1 MTNNV
6 NETTAKTLSKNK
18 ITKIADQRFL
28 VSDEARN
35 SNFLDDYKISEELVT
50 RGWVDLA
57 SLNLRYINSK
67 IYNKH
72 YPASED
78 KKQIF
83 KVFAATRCLSIGFI
97 EFEGCRVNI
106 KKILPDF
113 KKNFFS
119 KKKNSIDNLF
129 NFFLKT
135 FSKKAV
141 DIKEIQKKFPRIK
154 TNDIKVLIETI
165 DDENKFYL
173 NVNKLISSFLDDKKE
188 HLNHESEDTPELEN
202 RSPEKHESKKIKKT
216 QFKKIDKNEEKP
228 TSSKENNNDIQDS
241 YLQEEINYRT
251 YTTQF
256 DIFTKAERLISFSE
270 LKELRHKFDEECKDN
285 TKLVNHLA
293 KKLEKLLYSLDFSTW
308 KFDQDEGFFDSSR
321 FSQFIANP
329 SNSSIF
335 KLENENTEK
344 NTVVSLLLDNS
355 GSMRGK
361 PIVTSAMTAEII
373 TKTLEKCR
381 VNVEILGFTTKEW
394 KGGKSK
400 KLWEK
405 NKRMNNPGR
414 LNDLLHIVYK
424 DADTPWNQTKLN
436 LGLVLKDGLLKEN
449 IDGEALI
456 WASSR
461 LKRRTEKKKILIVI
475 SDGAPVDD
483 ATLSTNNSN
492 ILDNHLRE
500 VVTEIEM
507 KKVID
512 LIAIGIGHDVSKYYS
527 RAFTIDDVEKLGE
540 IIIDNLTEI
549 LKEKR

>member
-1 MTNNV
+1 MENAK
-6 NETTAKTLSKNK
+6 ETSAKTLSKNK
-18 ITKIADQRFL
+18 IKKISEKQIL
-28 VSDEARN
+28 VSDESKN
-35 SNFLDDYKISEELVT
+35 SSFFDNNVISNKPLS
-50 RGWVDLA
+50 RGWYDIA
-57 SLNLRYINSK
+57 SLNLRYIDSK
-67 IYNKH
+67 IFNKFC
-72 YPASED
+72 PSNEE
-78 KKQIF
+78 KKNLFKIF
-83 KVFAATRCLSIGFI
+83 ATTRCLSFGFR
-97 EFEGCRVNI
+97 EFEGCKKNI
-106 KKILPDF
+106 KKILPEF
-113 KKNFFS
+113 RN
-119 KKKNSIDNLF
+119 
-129 NFFLKT
+129 NFFLKNKNYNSFLFNSFLKVFLNKQVSKKDIPKE
-135 FSKKAV
+135 FSKIHINEFEK
-141 DIKEIQKKFPRIK
+141 
-154 TNDIKVLIETI
+154 LINVI
-165 DDENKFYL
+165 DDENQFYSH
-173 NVNKLISSFLDDKKE
+173 VKKIITYLE
-188 HLNHESEDTPELEN
+188 TDEDTHNNQDPEEN
-202 RSPEKHESKKIKKT
+202 SNTDTNALQKQEKEKLKKI
-216 QFKKIDKNEEKP
+216 QLKKIDQNKDKP
-228 TSSKENNNDIQDS
+228 TPNKSENNNFNNSFIKD
-241 YLQEEINYRT
+241 EFNYKVFT
-251 YTTQF
+251 KQF
-256 DIFTKAERLISFSE
+256 DTFTKAERLISYSE
-270 LKELRHKFDEECKDN
+270 LKQLRQRFDEECKDN
-285 TKLVNHLA
+285 TKLINNLA

-308 KFDQDEGFFDSSR
+308 KFDQDEGYFDSSR
-321 FSQFIANP
+321 FSQFIANSKN
-329 SNSSIF
+329 SNIF

-405 NKRMNNPGR
+405 KNKDPNPGR

-461 LKRRTEKKKILIVI
+461 LKKRNEKKKILIVI

-483 ATLSTNNSN
+483 ATLSSNNSN
-492 ILDNHLRE
+492 ILDNHLKE
-500 VVTEIEM
+500 VVSEIE
-507 KKVID
+507 KKKAID
-512 LIAIGIGHDVSKYYS
+512 IIAIGIGHDVSKYYS

>member
-1 MTNNV
+1 MENAK
-6 NETTAKTLSKNK
+6 ETSAKTLSKNK
-18 ITKIADQRFL
+18 IKKISEKQIL
-28 VSDEARN
+28 VSDDSKN
-35 SNFLDDYKISEELVT
+35 SNFFDNNDISNKPLS
-50 RGWVDLA
+50 RGWYDIA

-67 IYNKH
+67 TFNKFC
-72 YPASED
+72 PLNEE
-78 KKQIF
+78 KKHLFKIF
-83 KVFAATRCLSIGFI
+83 ATTRCLSFGFR
-97 EFEGCRVNI
+97 EFEGCKKNI
-106 KKILPDF
+106 KKILPEF
-113 KKNFFS
+113 RH
-119 KKKNSIDNLF
+119 
-129 NFFLKT
+129 NFFLKNKNYNSFLFNSLLKVFLNKQVSKKDIPKE
-135 FSKKAV
+135 FSKISINEFEK
-141 DIKEIQKKFPRIK
+141 
-154 TNDIKVLIETI
+154 LINVI
-165 DDENKFYL
+165 DDENQFYSH
-173 NVNKLISSFLDDKKE
+173 V
-188 HLNHESEDTPELEN
+188 
-202 RSPEKHESKKIKKT
+202 KKIITYLETDNDDHINQDPEESSNIDTNASQKQEKEKL
-216 QFKKIDKNEEKP
+216 KKIQLKKVDQNKDKP
-228 TSSKENNNDIQDS
+228 TPNKSENNNFNNSFIKH
-241 YLQEEINYRT
+241 EFNYKVFT
-251 YTTQF
+251 KQF
-256 DIFTKAERLISFSE
+256 DTFTKAERLISYSE
-270 LKELRHKFDEECKDN
+270 LKQLRQRFDEECKDN
-285 TKLVNHLA
+285 TKLINNLA

-308 KFDQDEGFFDSSR
+308 KFDQDEGYFDSSR
-321 FSQFIANP
+321 FSQFIANSKN
-329 SNSSIF
+329 SNIF

-405 NKRMNNPGR
+405 KNKDPNPGR

-461 LKRRTEKKKILIVI
+461 LKKRNEKKKILIVI

-483 ATLSTNNSN
+483 ATLSSNNSN
-492 ILDNHLRE
+492 ILDNHLKE
-500 VVTEIEM
+500 VVSEIE
-507 KKVID
+507 KKKAID
-512 LIAIGIGHDVSKYYS
+512 IIAIGIGHDVSKYYS
-527 RAFTIDDVEKLGE
+527 RAFTIDDVDKLGE

>member
-1 MTNNV
+1 M
-6 NETTAKTLSKNK
+6 S
-18 ITKIADQRFL
+18 F
-28 VSDEARN
+28 
-35 SNFLDDYKISEELVT
+35 
-50 RGWVDLA
+50 
-57 SLNLRYINSK
+57 
-67 IYNKH
+67 
-72 YPASED
+72 
-78 KKQIF
+78 
-83 KVFAATRCLSIGFI
+83 GFR
-97 EFEGCRVNI
+97 EFEGCKKNI
-106 KKILPDF
+106 KKILPEF
-113 KKNFFS
+113 RN
-119 KKKNSIDNLF
+119 
-129 NFFLKT
+129 NFFLKNKNYNSFLFDSFLKVFLNKQVSKKDIPKE
-135 FSKKAV
+135 FSKISINEFEK
-141 DIKEIQKKFPRIK
+141 
-154 TNDIKVLIETI
+154 LINVI
-165 DDENKFYL
+165 DDENQFYSH
-173 NVNKLISSFLDDKKE
+173 VKKIITYLE
-188 HLNHESEDTPELEN
+188 TDEDTHNNQDPEEN
-202 RSPEKHESKKIKKT
+202 SNTDTNALQKQEKEKLKKIQLKKVD
-216 QFKKIDKNEEKP
+216 QNKDKP
-228 TSSKENNNDIQDS
+228 TPNKSENNNFNNSFIKH
-241 YLQEEINYRT
+241 EFNYKVFT
-251 YTTQF
+251 KQF
-256 DIFTKAERLISFSE
+256 DTFTKAERLISYSE
-270 LKELRHKFDEECKDN
+270 LKQLRQRFDEECKDN
-285 TKLVNHLA
+285 TKLINNLA

-308 KFDQDEGFFDSSR
+308 KFDQDEGYFDSSR
-321 FSQFIANP
+321 FSQFIANSKN
-329 SNSSIF
+329 SNIF

-405 NKRMNNPGR
+405 NNKDPNPWR

-461 LKRRTEKKKILIVI
+461 LKKRNEKKKILIVI

-483 ATLSTNNSN
+483 ATLSSNNSN
-492 ILDNHLRE
+492 ILDNHLKE
-500 VVTEIEM
+500 VVSEIE
-507 KKVID
+507 KKKAID
-512 LIAIGIGHDVSKYYS
+512 IIAIGIGHDVSKYYS

>member
-1 MTNNV
+1 MENAK
-6 NETTAKTLSKNK
+6 ETSAKTLSKNK
-18 ITKIADQRFL
+18 IKKISEKQIL
-28 VSDEARN
+28 VSDESKN
-35 SNFLDDYKISEELVT
+35 SNFFDNNDISNKPLS
-50 RGWVDLA
+50 RGWYDIA
-57 SLNLRYINSK
+57 SLNLRYIDSK
-67 IYNKH
+67 TFNKFC
-72 YPASED
+72 PLDEE
-78 KKQIF
+78 KKAFIQNF
-83 KVFAATRCLSIGFI
+83 CNYRCLSFGFR
-97 EFEGCRVNI
+97 EFEGCKKNI
-106 KKILPDF
+106 KKILPELR
-113 KKNFFS
+113 N
-119 KKKNSIDNLF
+119 
-129 NFFLKT
+129 NFFLKNKNYNSFLFNSFLKVFLNKQVSKKDIPKE
-135 FSKKAV
+135 FSKISINEFEK
-141 DIKEIQKKFPRIK
+141 
-154 TNDIKVLIETI
+154 LINVI
-165 DDENKFYL
+165 DDENQFYSH
-173 NVNKLISSFLDDKKE
+173 V
-188 HLNHESEDTPELEN
+188 
-202 RSPEKHESKKIKKT
+202 KKIITYLETDKDNHINQDPEESSNIDTNASQK
-216 QFKKIDKNEEKP
+216 QEKEKLKKIQLKKVDQNKDKP
-228 TSSKENNNDIQDS
+228 TPNKSENNNFNNSFIKH
-241 YLQEEINYRT
+241 EFNYKVFT
-251 YTTQF
+251 KQF
-256 DIFTKAERLISFSE
+256 DTFTKAERLISYSE
-270 LKELRHKFDEECKDN
+270 LKQLRQRFDEECKDN
-285 TKLVNHLA
+285 TKLINNLA

-308 KFDQDEGFFDSSR
+308 KFDQDEGYFDSSR
-321 FSQFIANP
+321 FSQFIANSKN
-329 SNSSIF
+329 SNIF

-405 NKRMNNPGR
+405 KNKDPNPGR

-461 LKRRTEKKKILIVI
+461 LKKRNEKKKILIVI

-483 ATLSTNNSN
+483 ATLSSNNSN
-492 ILDNHLRE
+492 ILDNHLKE
-500 VVTEIEM
+500 VVSEIE
-507 KKVID
+507 KKKAID
-512 LIAIGIGHDVSKYYS
+512 IIAIGIGHDVSKYYS

>member
-1 MTNNV
+1 MENAK
-6 NETTAKTLSKNK
+6 ETSAKTLSKNK
-18 ITKIADQRFL
+18 IKKISEKQIL
-28 VSDEARN
+28 VSDESKN
-35 SNFLDDYKISEELVT
+35 SSFFDNNVISNKPLS
-50 RGWVDLA
+50 RGWYDIA
-57 SLNLRYINSK
+57 SLNLRYIDSK
-67 IYNKH
+67 TFNKFC
-72 YPASED
+72 PSNEG
-78 KKQIF
+78 KKNLFKIF
-83 KVFAATRCLSIGFI
+83 ATTRGLSFGFR
-97 EFEGCRVNI
+97 EFEGCKKNI
-106 KKILPDF
+106 KKILPEF
-113 KKNFFS
+113 RN
-119 KKKNSIDNLF
+119 
-129 NFFLKT
+129 NFFLKNQNYNSFLFNSFLKVFLNKRVSKKDIPKE
-135 FSKKAV
+135 FSK
-141 DIKEIQKKFPRIK
+141 IRINEFEK
-154 TNDIKVLIETI
+154 LINVI
-165 DDENKFYL
+165 DDENQFYSH
-173 NVNKLISSFLDDKKE
+173 V
-188 HLNHESEDTPELEN
+188 
-202 RSPEKHESKKIKKT
+202 KKIITYLETDEDNHTNQDPEESSNIDTNASQKQEKEKL
-216 QFKKIDKNEEKP
+216 KKIQLKKVDQNKDKP
-228 TSSKENNNDIQDS
+228 TPNKSENNNFNNSFIKH
-241 YLQEEINYRT
+241 EFNYKVFT
-251 YTTQF
+251 KQF
-256 DIFTKAERLISFSE
+256 DTFTKAERLISYSE
-270 LKELRHKFDEECKDN
+270 LKQLRQRFDEECKDN
-285 TKLVNHLA
+285 TKLINNLA

-308 KFDQDEGFFDSSR
+308 KFDQDEGYFDSSR
-321 FSQFIANP
+321 FSQFIANSKN
-329 SNSSIF
+329 SNIF

-405 NKRMNNPGR
+405 KNKDPNPGR

-461 LKRRTEKKKILIVI
+461 LKKRNEKKKILIVI

-483 ATLSTNNSN
+483 ATLSSNNSN
-492 ILDNHLRE
+492 ILDNHLKE
-500 VVTEIEM
+500 VVSEIE
-507 KKVID
+507 KKKAID
-512 LIAIGIGHDVSKYYS
+512 IIAIGIGHDVSKYYS

>member
-1 MTNNV
+1 M
-6 NETTAKTLSKNK
+6 SKK
-18 ITKIADQRFL
+18 DIPKEF
-28 VSDEARN
+28 
-35 SNFLDDYKISEELVT
+35 
-50 RGWVDLA
+50 
-57 SLNLRYINSK
+57 SK
-67 IYNKH
+67 IHIN
-72 YPASED
+72 
-78 KKQIF
+78 
-83 KVFAATRCLSIGFI
+83 
-97 EFEGCRVNI
+97 EFE
-106 KKILPDF
+106 K
-113 KKNFFS
+113 
-119 KKKNSIDNLF
+119 
-129 NFFLKT
+129 
-135 FSKKAV
+135 
-141 DIKEIQKKFPRIK
+141 
-154 TNDIKVLIETI
+154 LINVF
-165 DDENKFYL
+165 DDENQFYSH
-173 NVNKLISSFLDDKKE
+173 V
-188 HLNHESEDTPELEN
+188 
-202 RSPEKHESKKIKKT
+202 KKIITYLETDNDDHINQDPEESSIIDTNASQKQEKEKL
-216 QFKKIDKNEEKP
+216 KKIQLKKVDQNKDKP
-228 TSSKENNNDIQDS
+228 TPNKSENNNFNNSFIKH
-241 YLQEEINYRT
+241 EFNYKVFT
-251 YTTQF
+251 KQF
-256 DIFTKAERLISFSE
+256 DTFTKAERLISYSE
-270 LKELRHKFDEECKDN
+270 LKQLRQRFDEECKDN
-285 TKLVNHLA
+285 TKLINNLA

-308 KFDQDEGFFDSSR
+308 KFDQDEGYFDSSR
-321 FSQFIANP
+321 FSQFIANSKN
-329 SNSSIF
+329 SNIF

-405 NKRMNNPGR
+405 KNKDPNPGR

-461 LKRRTEKKKILIVI
+461 LKKRNEKKKILIVI

-483 ATLSTNNSN
+483 ATLSSNNSN
-492 ILDNHLRE
+492 ILDNHLKE
-500 VVTEIEM
+500 VVSEIE
-507 KKVID
+507 KKKALDI
-512 LIAIGIGHDVSKYYS
+512 IAIGIGHDVSKYYS

>member
-1 MTNNV
+1 MENAK
-6 NETTAKTLSKNK
+6 ETSAKTLSKNK
-18 ITKIADQRFL
+18 IKKISEKQIL
-28 VSDEARN
+28 VSDDSKN
-35 SNFLDDYKISEELVT
+35 SNFFDNNDISNKPLS
-50 RGWVDLA
+50 RGWYDIA

-67 IYNKH
+67 TFNKFC
-72 YPASED
+72 PLNEE
-78 KKQIF
+78 KKHLFKIF
-83 KVFAATRCLSIGFI
+83 ATTRCLSFGFR
-97 EFEGCRVNI
+97 EFEGCKKNI
-106 KKILPDF
+106 KKILPEF
-113 KKNFFS
+113 RH
-119 KKKNSIDNLF
+119 
-129 NFFLKT
+129 NFFLKNKNYNSFLFNSLLKVFLNKQVSKKDIPKE
-135 FSKKAV
+135 FSKISINEFEK
-141 DIKEIQKKFPRIK
+141 
-154 TNDIKVLIETI
+154 LINVI
-165 DDENKFYL
+165 DDENQFYSH
-173 NVNKLISSFLDDKKE
+173 V
-188 HLNHESEDTPELEN
+188 
-202 RSPEKHESKKIKKT
+202 KKIITYLETDENNDFSQDPEENSNIDTNASQKQEKEKL
-216 QFKKIDKNEEKP
+216 KKIQLKKVDQNKDKP
-228 TSSKENNNDIQDS
+228 TPNKSENNNFNNSFIKH
-241 YLQEEINYRT
+241 EFNYKVFT
-251 YTTQF
+251 KQF
-256 DIFTKAERLISFSE
+256 DTFTKAERLISYSE
-270 LKELRHKFDEECKDN
+270 LKQLRQRFDEECKDN
-285 TKLVNHLA
+285 TKLINNLA

-308 KFDQDEGFFDSSR
+308 KFDQDEGYFDSSR
-321 FSQFIANP
+321 FSQFIANSKN
-329 SNSSIF
+329 SNIF

-405 NKRMNNPGR
+405 KNKDPNPGR

-461 LKRRTEKKKILIVI
+461 LKKRNEKKKILIVI

-483 ATLSTNNSN
+483 ATLSSNNSN
-492 ILDNHLRE
+492 ILDNHLKE
-500 VVTEIEM
+500 VVSEIE
-507 KKVID
+507 KKKAID
-512 LIAIGIGHDVSKYYS
+512 IIAIGIGHDVSKYYS
-527 RAFTIDDVEKLGE
+527 RAFTIDDVDKLGE

>member
-1 MTNNV
+1 MENAK
-6 NETTAKTLSKNK
+6 ETSAKTLSKNK
-18 ITKIADQRFL
+18 IKKISEKQVL
-28 VSDEARN
+28 VSDESKN
-35 SNFLDDYKISEELVT
+35 SNFFENNDISNKPLS
-50 RGWVDLA
+50 RGWYDIA

-67 IYNKH
+67 TFNK
-72 YPASED
+72 YCPLNEE
-78 KKQIF
+78 KKSLF
-83 KVFAATRCLSIGFI
+83 KVFATTRCLSYGFR
-97 EFEGCRVNI
+97 EFEGCKKNI
-106 KKILPDF
+106 KKILPEF
-113 KKNFFS
+113 RNIFFS
-119 KKKNSIDNLF
+119 NNKNYNSFLF
-129 NFFLKT
+129 DFFLKVFQNKKVSKEEIPKE
-135 FSKKAV
+135 FSEIN
-141 DIKEIQKKFPRIK
+141 IKEFKS
-154 TNDIKVLIETI
+154 LINVI
-165 DDENKFYL
+165 DDENQFYFR
-173 NVNKLISSFLDDKKE
+173 VNKLIE
-188 HLNHESEDTPELEN
+188 HLHTEEENHINQDPEESSNIDTN
-202 RSPEKHESKKIKKT
+202 ASQKQEKEKLKKIQLKRVDQNK
-216 QFKKIDKNEEKP
+216 DKPISNK
-228 TSSKENNNDIQDS
+228 SENNNFNNSFIK
-241 YLQEEINYRT
+241 QELNYKVFT
-251 YTTQF
+251 KQF
-256 DIFTKAERLISFSE
+256 DTFTKAERLISYPE
-270 LKELRHKFDEECKDN
+270 LKQLRQKFDEEYKDN
-285 TKLVNHLA
+285 TKLINNLA

-308 KFDQDEGFFDSSR
+308 KFDQEEGFFDSSR
-321 FSQFIANP
+321 FSQFIANSKN
-329 SNSSIF
+329 SNIF

-405 NKRMNNPGR
+405 KNKHSNPGR

-461 LKRRTEKKKILIVI
+461 LKKRNEKKKILIVI

-483 ATLSTNNSN
+483 ATLSSNNSN
-492 ILDNHLRE
+492 ILDNHLKE
-500 VVTEIEM
+500 VVSEIE
-507 KKVID
+507 KKKAID
-512 LIAIGIGHDVSKYYS
+512 IIAIGIGHDVSKYYS

>member
-1 MTNNV
+1 MENAK
-6 NETTAKTLSKNK
+6 ETSAKTLSKNK
-18 ITKIADQRFL
+18 IKKISEKQIL
-28 VSDEARN
+28 VSDESKKSSFFDN
-35 SNFLDDYKISEELVT
+35 KVISNKPLS
-50 RGWVDLA
+50 RGWYDIA
-57 SLNLRYINSK
+57 SLNLRYIDSK
-67 IYNKH
+67 TFNKFC
-72 YPASED
+72 PSDEE
-78 KKQIF
+78 KKHLFKIF
-83 KVFAATRCLSIGFI
+83 ATTRCLSFGFR
-97 EFEGCRVNI
+97 EFEGCKKNI
-106 KKILPDF
+106 KKILPEF
-113 KKNFFS
+113 RN
-119 KKKNSIDNLF
+119 
-129 NFFLKT
+129 NFFLKNQNYNSFLFNSFLKVFLNKRVSKKDIPKE
-135 FSKKAV
+135 FSK
-141 DIKEIQKKFPRIK
+141 IRINEFEK
-154 TNDIKVLIETI
+154 LINVI
-165 DDENKFYL
+165 DDENQFYSH
-173 NVNKLISSFLDDKKE
+173 V
-188 HLNHESEDTPELEN
+188 
-202 RSPEKHESKKIKKT
+202 KKIITYLETDKDNHINQDPEESSNIDTNASQK
-216 QFKKIDKNEEKP
+216 QEKEKLKKIQLKKVDQNKDKP
-228 TSSKENNNDIQDS
+228 TPNKSENNNFNNSFIKH
-241 YLQEEINYRT
+241 EFNYKVFT
-251 YTTQF
+251 KQF
-256 DIFTKAERLISFSE
+256 DTFTKAERLISYSE
-270 LKELRHKFDEECKDN
+270 LKQLRQRFDEECKDN
-285 TKLVNHLA
+285 TKLINNLA

-308 KFDQDEGFFDSSR
+308 KFDQDEGYFDSSR
-321 FSQFIANP
+321 FSQFIANSKN
-329 SNSSIF
+329 SNIF

-405 NKRMNNPGR
+405 KNKDPNPGR

-461 LKRRTEKKKILIVI
+461 LKKRNEKKKILIVI

-483 ATLSTNNSN
+483 ATLSSNNSN
-492 ILDNHLRE
+492 ILDNHLKE
-500 VVTEIEM
+500 VVSEIE
-507 KKVID
+507 KKKAID
-512 LIAIGIGHDVSKYYS
+512 IIAIGIGHDVSKYYS

>member
-1 MTNNV
+1 MNDV

-18 ITKIADQRFL
+18 ITKISEKKIL
-28 VSDEARN
+28 VSDESRN
-35 SNFLDDYKISEELVT
+35 SNFFDDYEISEEVLG
-50 RGWVDLA
+50 RGWYDLA
-57 SLNLRYINSK
+57 SLNLRYVNSK
-67 IYNKH
+67 IFNKH
-72 YPASED
+72 YPSSEE
-78 KKQIF
+78 KKNLF
-83 KVFAATRCLSIGFI
+83 KVFAATRCLSFGLT
-97 EFEGCRVNI
+97 EFEGCKYNI
-106 KKILPDF
+106 RKILPDF
-113 KKNFFS
+113 KKKFFS
-119 KKKNSIDNLF
+119 KNENSNDILF

-135 FSKKAV
+135 FQKKKINV
-141 DIKEIQKKFPRIK
+141 KEISKKFPQIK
-154 TNDIKVLIETI
+154 TTAIKALIETI
-165 DDENKFYL
+165 DDEAKFYL
-173 NVNKLISSFLDDKKE
+173 NVNKLISSFFEDKKE
-188 HLNHESEDTPELEN
+188 HLKQESEGASDLEKLA
-202 RSPEKHESKKIKKT
+202 PEKQESAKLKKIQLKKVD
-216 QFKKIDKNEEKP
+216 KKEETPNATKKQK
-228 TSSKENNNDIQDS
+228 SDFQDS
-241 YLQEEINYRT
+241 SIQEEINYRV
-251 YTTQF
+251 YTKQF
-256 DIFTKAERLISFSE
+256 DIFTKAERLISYAE
-270 LKELRHKFDEECKDN
+270 LKKLRQKFDEECKDN
-285 TKLVNHLA
+285 TKLINNLA
-293 KKLEKLLYSLDFSTW
+293 KKLEKLLYSLDHSTW

-329 SNSSIF
+329 RNASIY
-335 KLENENTEK
+335 KLESENTEK

-405 NKRMNNPGR
+405 NKRIINPGR

-424 DADTPWNQTKLN
+424 DADNPWNQTKLN

-461 LKRRTEKKKILIVI
+461 LKKRTEKKKILIVI

-483 ATLSTNNSN
+483 ATLSSNNSN

-500 VVTEIEM
+500 VVTEIE
-507 KKVID
+507 KKKIID

>member
-1 MTNNV
+1 MENAK
-6 NETTAKTLSKNK
+6 ETSAKTLSKNK
-18 ITKIADQRFL
+18 IKKISEKQIL
-28 VSDEARN
+28 VSDDSKN
-35 SNFLDDYKISEELVT
+35 SNFFDNNDISNKPLS
-50 RGWVDLA
+50 RGWYDIA

-67 IYNKH
+67 TFNKFC
-72 YPASED
+72 PLNEE
-78 KKQIF
+78 KKHLIKIF
-83 KVFAATRCLSIGFI
+83 ATTRCLSFGFR
-97 EFEGCRVNI
+97 EFEGCKKNI
-106 KKILPDF
+106 KKILPEF
-113 KKNFFS
+113 RH
-119 KKKNSIDNLF
+119 
-129 NFFLKT
+129 NFFLKNKNYNS
-135 FSKKAV
+135 FLFNSLLKVFLNKQVSKK
-141 DIKEIQKKFPRIK
+141 DIPKEFNKISINEFEK
-154 TNDIKVLIETI
+154 LISVI
-165 DDENKFYL
+165 DDESQFYSH
-173 NVNKLISSFLDDKKE
+173 V
-188 HLNHESEDTPELEN
+188 
-202 RSPEKHESKKIKKT
+202 KKIITYLETDNDDHINQDPEESSNIDTNASQKQEKEKLKKI
-216 QFKKIDKNEEKP
+216 QLKKIDQNKDKP
-228 TSSKENNNDIQDS
+228 TPNKSENNNFNNSFIKH
-241 YLQEEINYRT
+241 EFNYKVFT
-251 YTTQF
+251 KQF
-256 DIFTKAERLISFSE
+256 DTFTKAERLISYSE
-270 LKELRHKFDEECKDN
+270 LKQLRQRFDEECKDN
-285 TKLVNHLA
+285 TKLINNLA

-308 KFDQDEGFFDSSR
+308 KFDQDEGYFDSSR
-321 FSQFIANP
+321 FSQFIANSKN
-329 SNSSIF
+329 SNIF

-405 NKRMNNPGR
+405 KNKDPNPGR

-461 LKRRTEKKKILIVI
+461 LKKRNEKKKILIVI

-483 ATLSTNNSN
+483 ATLSSNNSN
-492 ILDNHLRE
+492 ILDNHLKE
-500 VVTEIEM
+500 VVSEIE
-507 KKVID
+507 KKKAID
-512 LIAIGIGHDVSKYYS
+512 IIAIGIGHDVSKYYS

>member
-1 MTNNV
+1 MENAK
-6 NETTAKTLSKNK
+6 ETSAKTLSKNK
-18 ITKIADQRFL
+18 IKKISEKQIL
-28 VSDEARN
+28 VSDDSKN
-35 SNFLDDYKISEELVT
+35 SNFFDNNDISNKPLS
-50 RGWVDLA
+50 RGWYDIA

-67 IYNKH
+67 TFNKFC
-72 YPASED
+72 PLNEE
-78 KKQIF
+78 KKHLFKIF
-83 KVFAATRCLSIGFI
+83 AITRCLSFGFR
-97 EFEGCRVNI
+97 EFEGCKKNI
-106 KKILPDF
+106 KKILPEF
-113 KKNFFS
+113 RH
-119 KKKNSIDNLF
+119 
-129 NFFLKT
+129 NFFLKNKNYNSFLFNSLLKVFLIKQVSKKDIPKE
-135 FSKKAV
+135 FSKISINEFEK
-141 DIKEIQKKFPRIK
+141 
-154 TNDIKVLIETI
+154 LINVI
-165 DDENKFYL
+165 DDENQFYSH
-173 NVNKLISSFLDDKKE
+173 V
-188 HLNHESEDTPELEN
+188 
-202 RSPEKHESKKIKKT
+202 KKIITYLETDNDDHINQDPEESSNIDTNASQKQEKEKL
-216 QFKKIDKNEEKP
+216 KKIQLKKVDQNKDKP
-228 TSSKENNNDIQDS
+228 TPNKSENNNFNNSFIKH
-241 YLQEEINYRT
+241 EFNYKVFT
-251 YTTQF
+251 KQF
-256 DIFTKAERLISFSE
+256 DTFTKAERLISYSE
-270 LKELRHKFDEECKDN
+270 LKQLRQRFDEECKDN
-285 TKLVNHLA
+285 TKLINNLA

-308 KFDQDEGFFDSSR
+308 KFDQDEGYFDSSR
-321 FSQFIANP
+321 FSQFIANSKN
-329 SNSSIF
+329 SNIF

-405 NKRMNNPGR
+405 KNKDPNPGR

-461 LKRRTEKKKILIVI
+461 LKKRNEKKKILIVI

-483 ATLSTNNSN
+483 ATLSSNNSN
-492 ILDNHLRE
+492 ILDNHLKE
-500 VVTEIEM
+500 VVSEIE
-507 KKVID
+507 KKKAID
-512 LIAIGIGHDVSKYYS
+512 IIAIGIGHDVSKYYS
-527 RAFTIDDVEKLGE
+527 RAFTIDDVDKLGE

>member
-1 MTNNV
+1 MENAK
-6 NETTAKTLSKNK
+6 EISAKTLSKNK
-18 ITKIADQRFL
+18 IKKISEKQIL
-28 VSDEARN
+28 VSDESKN
-35 SNFLDDYKISEELVT
+35 SNFFDNNGISNKPLS
-50 RGWVDLA
+50 RGWYDIA
-57 SLNLRYINSK
+57 SLNLRYIDPKTFNKFCPSNEEKKYLFK
-67 IYNKH
+67 I
-72 YPASED
+72 
-78 KKQIF
+78 
-83 KVFAATRCLSIGFI
+83 FATTRCLSFGFR
-97 EFEGCRVNI
+97 EFEGCKKNI
-106 KKILPDF
+106 KKILPEF
-113 KKNFFS
+113 RN
-119 KKKNSIDNLF
+119 
-129 NFFLKT
+129 NFFLKNKNDNSFLFNSFLKVFLSKQVSKKDIPKE
-135 FSKKAV
+135 FSK
-141 DIKEIQKKFPRIK
+141 ISINEF
-154 TNDIKVLIETI
+154 E
-165 DDENKFYL
+165 
-173 NVNKLISSFLDDKKE
+173 KLINVIDNENQFYSQVKKII
-188 HLNHESEDTPELEN
+188 TYLEN
-202 RSPEKHESKKIKKT
+202 NEDNQINQDPEESSNIDTNASQKQEKEKLKKIQLKKVD
-216 QFKKIDKNEEKP
+216 QNKDKP
-228 TSSKENNNDIQDS
+228 TPNKSENNNFNNSFIKHEFI
-241 YLQEEINYRT
+241 YKVFT
-251 YTTQF
+251 KQF
-256 DIFTKAERLISFSE
+256 DTFTKAERLISYSE
-270 LKELRHKFDEECKDN
+270 LKQLRQRFDEECKDN
-285 TKLVNHLA
+285 TKLINNLA

-308 KFDQDEGFFDSSR
+308 KFDQDEGYFDSSR
-321 FSQFIANP
+321 FSQFIAN
-329 SNSSIF
+329 SNNSNIF

-405 NKRMNNPGR
+405 NNKDPNPGR

-461 LKRRTEKKKILIVI
+461 LKKRNEKKKILIVI

-483 ATLSTNNSN
+483 ATLSSNNSN
-492 ILDNHLRE
+492 ILDNHLKE
-500 VVTEIEM
+500 VVSEIE
-507 KKVID
+507 KKKAID
-512 LIAIGIGHDVSKYYS
+512 IIAIGIGHDVSKYYS

>member
-1 MTNNV
+1 MENAK
-6 NETTAKTLSKNK
+6 ETSAKTISKNK
-18 ITKIADQRFL
+18 IKKISEKQIL
-28 VSDEARN
+28 VSDDSKN
-35 SNFLDDYKISEELVT
+35 SNFFDNNDISNKPLS
-50 RGWVDLA
+50 RGWYDIA
-57 SLNLRYINSK
+57 SLNLRYIDSK
-67 IYNKH
+67 KFNKFC
-72 YPASED
+72 PSNEE
-78 KKQIF
+78 KKNLFKIF
-83 KVFAATRCLSIGFI
+83 ATTRCLSFGFR
-97 EFEGCRVNI
+97 EFEGCKKNI
-106 KKILPDF
+106 KKILPEF
-113 KKNFFS
+113 RN
-119 KKKNSIDNLF
+119 
-129 NFFLKT
+129 NFFLKNKNYNSFLFNSFLKVFLNKQVSKKDIPQE
-135 FSKKAV
+135 FSKISINEFEK
-141 DIKEIQKKFPRIK
+141 
-154 TNDIKVLIETI
+154 LINVI
-165 DDENKFYL
+165 DDENQFYSH
-173 NVNKLISSFLDDKKE
+173 V
-188 HLNHESEDTPELEN
+188 
-202 RSPEKHESKKIKKT
+202 KKIITYLETDNDDHIHQDPEESSNIDTNASQKQEKEKL
-216 QFKKIDKNEEKP
+216 KKIQLKKVDQNKDKP
-228 TSSKENNNDIQDS
+228 TPNKSENNNFNNSFIKH
-241 YLQEEINYRT
+241 EFNYKVFT
-251 YTTQF
+251 KQF
-256 DIFTKAERLISFSE
+256 DTFTKAERLISYSE
-270 LKELRHKFDEECKDN
+270 LKQLRQRFDEECKDN
-285 TKLVNHLA
+285 TKLINRLA

-308 KFDQDEGFFDSSR
+308 KFDQDEGYFDSSR
-321 FSQFIANP
+321 FSQFIANAKN
-329 SNSSIF
+329 SNIF

-405 NKRMNNPGR
+405 KNKDPNPGR

-461 LKRRTEKKKILIVI
+461 LKKRNEKKKILIVI

-483 ATLSTNNSN
+483 ATLSSNNSN
-492 ILDNHLRE
+492 ILDNHLKE
-500 VVTEIEM
+500 VVSEIE
-507 KKVID
+507 KKKAID
-512 LIAIGIGHDVSKYYS
+512 IIAIGIGHDVSKYYS